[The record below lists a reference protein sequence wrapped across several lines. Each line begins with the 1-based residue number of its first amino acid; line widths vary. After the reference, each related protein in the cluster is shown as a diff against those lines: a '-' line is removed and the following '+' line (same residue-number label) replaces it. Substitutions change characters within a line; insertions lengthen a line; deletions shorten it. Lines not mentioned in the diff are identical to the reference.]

1 MNLFSKIVSVF
12 SFALVSF
19 FSVACTGPEEELEAT
34 EAAGSAGSAGSAVA
48 DPCSLLDCQGRVC
61 SVVNGKAQCSAPTD
75 PCSLADCK
83 GQACS
88 VSNGKAVCASATG
101 GSGGSTPVSPCDLAD
116 CKGQACSVS
125 NGKAVCASA
134 TGGSGGSGGSTP
146 ANPCDLVDCKGQGC
160 SVSNGKAVCASATGG
175 SGGSGGSGGTG
186 GGTPDACAGVNCGD
200 GAHCETNASGQGV
213 CVDNGAEVTLEF
225 SWVPPAQYPNSSG
238 TLMAFQS
245 VSKVMVRVHETPGF
259 SGPQCDMMV
268 QGGVYVCSKAYP
280 AGLHLDCFNVHMD
293 ASWTDSG
300 QAFAFDA
307 GDWPGGGCFKQ
318 SASCTSP
325 LGTVTVKR
333 NGKPV
338 SFSQK
343 DNNQDNYPQT
353 KCGYLVVNP

>member
-83 GQACS
+83 GQ
-88 VSNGKAVCASATG
+88 
-101 GSGGSTPVSPCDLAD
+101 
-116 CKGQACSVS
+116 
-125 NGKAVCASA
+125 
-134 TGGSGGSGGSTP
+134 
-146 ANPCDLVDCKGQGC
+146 GC
-160 SVSNGKAVCASATGG
+160 SVSNGKAVCASAT
-175 SGGSGGSGGTG
+175 GGSGGSGGTG

-245 VSKVMVRVHETPGF
+245 VSKVMVRVHETPGY
-259 SGPQCDMMV
+259 SGPQCDMMALK
-268 QGGVYVCSKAYP
+268 GGVYVCSKAYP

-325 LGTVTVKR
+325 LGTVTVKA

>member
-75 PCSLADCK
+75 PCSLADCG
-83 GQACS
+83 GQGCS

-101 GSGGSTPVSPCDLAD
+101 GSGGSTPVDPC
-116 CKGQACSVS
+116 
-125 NGKAVCASA
+125 N
-134 TGGSGGSGGSTP
+134 
-146 ANPCDLVDCKGQGC
+146 LVDCGGQGC
-160 SVSNGKAVCASATGG
+160 SVSNGKAVCASAT
-175 SGGSGGSGGTG
+175 GGSGGSGGTG

-245 VSKVMVRVHETPGF
+245 VSKVMVRVHETPGY
-259 SGPQCDMMV
+259 SGPQCDMMALK
-268 QGGVYVCSKAYP
+268 GGVYVCSKAYP

-325 LGTVTVKR
+325 LGTVTVKA